1 MSKKIKVYL
10 NILDGIETR
19 ELNLAEAKNLLAES
33 YARECVV
40 VDKKTGK
47 VIEEITPEIDEI
59 MIVGLIDG
67 G

>member
-19 ELNLAEAKNLLAES
+19 EISVTEANNLLTES
-33 YARECVV
+33 YAQDCVV
-40 VDKKTGK
+40 VDKKTGN
-47 VIEEITPEIDEI
+47 VIEEITPEIEEI